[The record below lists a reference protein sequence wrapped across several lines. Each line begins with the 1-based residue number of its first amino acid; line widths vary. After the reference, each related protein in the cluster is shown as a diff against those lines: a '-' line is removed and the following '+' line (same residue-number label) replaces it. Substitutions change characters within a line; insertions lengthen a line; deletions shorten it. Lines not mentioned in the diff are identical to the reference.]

1 LNVLKMRFGVLQYAL
16 HLFLA
21 SYFVACDVFADVKRY
36 RTRDDDNLERLQNL
50 ASEGV
55 GSDHYGV
62 RYDMYAIKNSLA

>member
-1 LNVLKMRFGVLQYAL
+1 MQFGVLQYAL

-21 SYFVACDVFADVKRY
+21 SYFVPCDVFADVKCY
-36 RTRDDDNLERLQNL
+36 KTCDDDNLERLQNL

-62 RYDMYAIKNSLA
+62 RYDVHAITNSLA